1 MIVLARSPC
10 AAAAMY
16 RVTSY
21 RVTSIIVSIRVPPS
35 TRVMREAFETPETF
49 G

>member
-1 MIVLARSPC
+1 MIVFVRNPC
-10 AAAAMY
+10 APAAM
-16 RVTSY
+16 Y

-35 TRVMREAFETPETF
+35 TRVMREAFETPATF